1 LLPAHDANG
10 VGPGH
15 RLSWRCADGAKAK
28 MTLTTRLALAMIL
41 LVAVTVSAVGWLS
54 YHSLEQALLPRGLDR
69 IETHSQ
75 LIAAAAAI
83 QNTSLLVGVIAV
95 MCAAALA
102 VLVARSLTRPIRQL
116 TAAVEGIG
124 GNDPV
129 AIPVDAAGETG
140 VLARAFARV
149 IGEAN
154 AKATALE
161 REVHEHRETVA
172 TRDHY
177 AERERMFG
185 AAVESSNDAVVTL
198 SLEGTITGWN
208 PAAERLF
215 GYSAA
220 EAMGAEIDLIF
231 PVDRLVEMHDLL
243 RRVGE
248 GETIEHHETVQLR
261 RDRGTVEVS
270 LAISPIK
277 TPSGA
282 IIGAFKTAH
291 DISES
296 RRTQQALSQEIEE
309 RRRIFESSQDLILIT
324 DAKGVLVQV
333 SPSSESTLGYL
344 PEEMIGHSAVD
355 FIQGDDL
362 DNTREEMRAARR
374 GLHTR
379 NFDARYVHKDGRIVT
394 LSWMGTW
401 SEPVRRHFFVGRDMT
416 DRIAAEERIRQAEK
430 MEAVGQLTGGI
441 AHDFNNILTVITGTI
456 EILAEAVK
464 EQPQLAAITRMID
477 EAASRGADLT
487 AHLLAF
493 ARKQPLRPRETDVNT
508 LIIEVVQLLRPT
520 LGEQIEIESVF
531 ADESCFATVDPNQ
544 LATAVINLALNARDA
559 MPGGGKL
566 IFETGS
572 AYLDEKDASLHGD
585 VEPGRYALL
594 AVTDTGS
601 GIPADIIDKVFEPFF
616 TSKGPGMGT
625 GLGLSMVYGF
635 VKQSAGH
642 IQITSEEGHG
652 TRIKIYLPPG
662 TGFLS
667 DSDAALVPTV
677 RGGRETI
684 FVVEDD
690 RLVRDYVLAQLYSL
704 GYATLKAA
712 NGAEALAVVE
722 AGHPFDL
729 LFTDVILPGAMN
741 GRQLADEIV
750 RRRPGSKVL
759 FTSGYTEDA
768 IIHHG
773 RLDADVLLLAKP
785 YRKSDMA
792 GMIRTALGG

>member
-1 LLPAHDANG
+1 
-10 VGPGH
+10 
-15 RLSWRCADGAKAK
+15 

-41 LVAVTVSAVGWLS
+41 LVAGTVSAVGWLS
-54 YHSLEQALLPRGLDR
+54 YHSLERALLPPALDR
-69 IETHSQ
+69 IEAHSQ
-75 LIAAAAAI
+75 LVAAAMAI
-83 QNTSLLVGVIAV
+83 QNTSLLVGLIAV
-95 MCAAALA
+95 LCAAALA

-116 TAAVEGIG
+116 TAAVEGTG

-129 AIPVDAAGETG
+129 AIPVDAAGEIG
-140 VLARAFARV
+140 VLARAVARV

-508 LIIEVVQLLRPT
+508 LIIEVAQLLRPT

-759 FTSGYTEDA
+759 FTSGYTENA

>member
-1 LLPAHDANG
+1 
-10 VGPGH
+10 
-15 RLSWRCADGAKAK
+15 
-28 MTLTTRLALAMIL
+28 MTLTTRLAVAMIL

-54 YHSLEQALLPRGLDR
+54 YHSLEQALLPRVLDR
-69 IETHSQ
+69 IEAHSQ
-75 LIAAAAAI
+75 LIAAATAI
-83 QNTSLLVGVIAV
+83 RNTSLLVGLIAV
-95 MCAAALA
+95 LCAAALA

-149 IGEAN
+149 IAEAN
-154 AKATALE
+154 ARAAALE
-161 REVHEHRETVA
+161 REVREHRLTVA

-177 AERERMFG
+177 AERDRMFG

-198 SLEGTITGWN
+198 SLDGTITGWN

-215 GYSAA
+215 GYGAA
-220 EAMGAEIDLIF
+220 EAMGSEIDLIF
-231 PVDRLVEMHDLL
+231 PADRLVEMHDLL

-248 GETIEHHETVQLR
+248 GETIEQHETVQLR
-261 RDRGTVEVS
+261 KDGGSVEVS

-277 TPSGA
+277 TPSGT
-282 IIGAFKTAH
+282 IIGAFKTAR
-291 DISES
+291 DITES
-296 RRTQQALSQEIEE
+296 KRTQQALGQEIEE
-309 RRRIFESSQDLILIT
+309 RRRIFETSQDLILIT

-374 GLHTR
+374 GLHAR

-464 EQPQLAAITRMID
+464 DRPQLAAITRMID

-508 LIIEVVQLLRPT
+508 LIIEVSQLLRPT

-559 MPGGGKL
+559 MPNGGKL

-642 IQITSEEGHG
+642 IQITSAEGHG
-652 TRIKIYLPPG
+652 TTIKIYLPPG

-677 RGGRETI
+677 QGGRETI

-712 NGAEALAVVE
+712 NGAEALALIE
-722 AGHPFDL
+722 AGQPFDL

-759 FTSGYTEDA
+759 FTSGYNENA

-773 RLDADVLLLAKP
+773 RLDPGVLLLAKP